1 MKFASFVCLLL
12 SSTSR
17 AVNAA
22 AVDNNATI
30 DIDFVFPLTP
40 GVSSKLH
47 ETMDSMV
54 KEFNQ
59 INPHGIVVNAIYAGS
74 YAETFDYVQQRIDEG
89 NNIPASAVLE
99 VKRLVPMLREGA
111 ITNIDDYVEKE
122 GGKSYLDQFWPA
134 FIENEQKF
142 GQLWGM
148 PMMRSTPLLYYN
160 KDMFDAANITSP
172 PKNWEELKAAASI
185 LTTDSQ
191 KGLCIPNLWS
201 DWMFASFSRQNG
213 WQIINETDWNI
224 PTFDDERNGQAL
236 NVWNDLARNGNV
248 PVPLVPW
255 GDAVSGFNN
264 QDYAMLY
271 YSSGGITAVKAGA
284 TNFTWDAAFLPAGP
298 EGYGV
303 ESAGGDVHILNNIPK
318 VQQDAAWEW
327 IKFLVAP
334 EQAAAWSAASG
345 YIAVNKGAF
354 DTEVMKEAVSET
366 PQFLV
371 PVEQLQYGHP

>member
-1 MKFASFVCLLL
+1 M
-12 SSTSR
+12 
-17 AVNAA
+17 
-22 AVDNNATI
+22 
-30 DIDFVFPLTP
+30 
-40 GVSSKLH
+40 
-47 ETMDSMV
+47 
-54 KEFNQ
+54 
-59 INPHGIVVNAIYAGS
+59 
-74 YAETFDYVQQRIDEG
+74 
-89 NNIPASAVLE
+89 
-99 VKRLVPMLREGA
+99 
-111 ITNIDDYVEKE
+111 
-122 GGKSYLDQFWPA
+122 GGKSSMTRT
-134 FIENEQKF
+134 
-142 GQLWGM
+142 G
-148 PMMRSTPLLYYN
+148 
-160 KDMFDAANITSP
+160 
-172 PKNWEELKAAASI
+172 
-185 LTTDSQ
+185 
-191 KGLCIPNLWS
+191 
-201 DWMFASFSRQNG
+201 
-213 WQIINETDWNI
+213 
-224 PTFDDERNGQAL
+224 TFQHLIERNGQAL

-255 GDAVSGFNN
+255 GDAVSGFIN
-264 QDYAMLY
+264 QDYAILY